1 MSIASAATPSAER
14 LQAADAPRADAR
26 ARVARITSFV
36 LLAAAIV
43 IYLVIA
49 LHQIDL
55 PGLYYDETL
64 DLAPMLPVM
73 RGEPTD
79 LLRGIGIGRFP
90 VMLLDYMGSLNGYLS
105 IPFMAVLGPGYLAPR
120 MQPIFFAV
128 LTIVLTW
135 VWARRWFG
143 PGVAGVAAVLLA
155 VDPSFVWFSR
165 IGISVTSV
173 MTVFSIGG
181 LLLLEAGLRR
191 LGARPRGHADAG
203 GHRATMAPYLLLF
216 AAGVL
221 FGLGLWAK
229 LLFLRWLIVL
239 AAMGLVALLTARRP
253 VEFVR
258 ATWRRLLAALAVV
271 ALGVCIGAAP
281 LIYYN
286 AVGLARDGQ
295 PWSIALLLGS
305 LINPTQQFGVNNRDV
320 WTNLGKAVDDVRVFI
335 DGSYFWYN
343 GVPFSNAYAMPA
355 LAIALIVGLIFAI
368 RRGEWRRF
376 ILLPT
381 GIGVL
386 TFLGAFTVSGLWS
399 THQFIMLPLPQI
411 MIACA
416 AVWLAEWLLAR
427 LFPGAAQ
434 GERGLSLPEAAPS
447 APRPQPAILP
457 AAVLALALLSPL
469 IFRHV
474 WVSAQHHA
482 MLAQSGG
489 SGRFSDA
496 IYKLA
501 GWLDANKVS
510 QPVALDWGIE
520 KNVRVLTGD
529 RVRPLEIFGYAPE
542 ADEAFRQRAREAL
555 QDPERQ
561 YIVLW
566 DRFAVYNRRQ
576 AFTEIANEMGRQV
589 VETHIAHERSGL
601 PVYVVLQAK

>member
-1 MSIASAATPSAER
+1 MNIASAISPAAEP
-14 LQAADAPRADAR
+14 LASADASRAHTRAR
-26 ARVARITSFV
+26 AERITSLV
-36 LLAAAIV
+36 LLAAAIG
-43 IYLVIA
+43 IYLVLA
-49 LHQIDL
+49 LHQLDL

-64 DLAPMLPVM
+64 DLAPMLQVM

-79 LLRGIGIGRFP
+79 LLRGIGVGRFP

-105 IPFMAVLGPGYLAPR
+105 IPFMALFGPGYLAPR
-120 MQPIFFAV
+120 LQPIALAV

-135 VWARRWFG
+135 AWARRWFG
-143 PGVAGVAAVLLA
+143 PNVAGVAALLLA

-181 LLLLEAGLRR
+181 LLVLESGLSR
-191 LGARPRGHADAG
+191 LGLSPSAGSRARGDGANV
-203 GHRATMAPYLLLF
+203 TAPYALLLL
-216 AAGVL
+216 AGVL

-229 LLFLRWLIVL
+229 LLFLRWLIVV
-239 AAMGLVALLTARRP
+239 AVMGVVALLTAPRP
-253 VEFVR
+253 LAFLR
-258 ATWRRLLAALAVV
+258 AKWRTLLAALAAV
-271 ALGVCIGAAP
+271 AAGVIVGAAP
-281 LIYYN
+281 LLYYN
-286 AVGLARDGQ
+286 VAGLARDGQ
-295 PWSIALLLGS
+295 PWSIALLLNS
-305 LINPTQQFGVNNRDV
+305 LVNPTQQFGVDNRDV
-320 WTNLGKAVDDVRVFI
+320 LANLSKAVDDVRVFI

-343 GVPFSNAYAMPA
+343 GVPFSNAYAVPA
-355 LAIALIVGLIFAI
+355 LAIALIVGLVFAVH
-368 RRGEWRRF
+368 RGEWRRF
-376 ILLPT
+376 ILLP
-381 GIGVL
+381 IGMAVL

-399 THQFIMLPLPQI
+399 THQFIMLPLPQLI
-411 MIACA
+411 VACA
-416 AVWLAEWLLAR
+416 AVWLAEWILER
-427 LFPGAAQ
+427 LFPSRAT
-434 GERGLSLPEAAPS
+434 GEGGDSGVRRAPV
-447 APRPQPAILP
+447 LP
-457 AAVLALALLSPL
+457 AAVLALALLSVL
-469 IFRHV
+469 IFRHI
-474 WVSAQHHA
+474 WVSTQHHA

-501 GWLDANKVS
+501 GWLDENGIS

-529 RVRPLEIFGYAPE
+529 RVRPIEIFGYTPE
-542 ADEAFRQRAREAL
+542 ADDAFRQRAREAL
-555 QDPERQ
+555 QDPDRQ